1 MLLRAGRGSA
11 ASDVQQA
18 SRTGA
23 LSDRRRSSFLL
34 GACLVVACLRLAEEV
49 PGCFLAQPAAGLRSQ
64 RGRHLGSER
73 RATEEKQE
81 KPPAGIEEGYE
92 PYDWQKAASMET
104 SSSSRAA
111 AAGAT
116 KIDSSDKKASTS
128 ASDASSLGG
137 LSDLPDL
144 PFEPDLVPPEPKPW
158 NEGGRDLFEWTGIW
172 VTGFVLLGLIF
183 GALSVVIAKA
193 GVDAEFADVA
203 SRLSKAGIFLF
214 QALFMGRIILLQ
226 FPKTK
231 TTDLPWAFIHYPTEW
246 ILVPTRAVFPP
257 EAGVDVSPIFW
268 FVILAFSSEFLNG
281 PAGVFTMIKEG
292 KLDVITGRMS

>member
-1 MLLRAGRGSA
+1 LLRAC
-11 ASDVQQA
+11 
-18 SRTGA
+18 
-23 LSDRRRSSFLL
+23 LL
-34 GACLVVACLRLAEEV
+34 IACLRLLEEV
-49 PGCFLAQPAAGLRSQ
+49 PACFVAQPGAGLR
-64 RGRHLGSER
+64 GRRFGSAR
-73 RATEEKQE
+73 RAAEKQD
-81 KPPAGIEEGYE
+81 KPAAGIEEGYE
-92 PYDWQKAASMET
+92 PYDWQKAASMEP
-104 SSSSRAA
+104 SSGRTASV
-111 AAGAT
+111 AGAT
-116 KIDSSDKKASTS
+116 KIESGGGAKE
-128 ASDASSLGG
+128 ASSAKSEQLGG

-172 VTGFVLLGLIF
+172 VTGFVLLGLVF